1 MHYYLMIRLI
11 NFNFIKTKINISKF
25 KQTKLFHFKYMAQL
39 DSLII
44 FPLLWSLLF
53 VLVIYYSISIKKLIP
68 SFFETKKFRK
78 KKLNSPEFYSFR
90 NNLKLTNSYN
100 IF

>member
-1 MHYYLMIRLI
+1 
-11 NFNFIKTKINISKF
+11 
-25 KQTKLFHFKYMAQL
+25 MAQL

-53 VLVIYYSISIKKLIP
+53 VLIIYYNISINKLIP
-68 SFFETKKFRK
+68 SFFGVKKFRE
-78 KKLNSPEFYSFR
+78 KKLGSPNFYLFKNS
-90 NNLKLTNSYN
+90 LKFNRSYN

>member
-1 MHYYLMIRLI
+1 
-11 NFNFIKTKINISKF
+11 
-25 KQTKLFHFKYMAQL
+25 MAQL

-53 VLVIYYSISIKKLIP
+53 VLVVYYNISINTLIP
-68 SFFETKKFRK
+68 SFFGVKKFRE
-78 KKLNSPEFYSFR
+78 KKLGSPNFYSFR
-90 NNLKLTNSYN
+90 NNLKFSQSYN

>member
-1 MHYYLMIRLI
+1 
-11 NFNFIKTKINISKF
+11 
-25 KQTKLFHFKYMAQL
+25 MAQL

-53 VLVIYYSISIKKLIP
+53 VLIIYYNISINTLLP
-68 SFFETKKFRK
+68 SFFGVKKFRE
-78 KKLNSPEFYSFR
+78 KKLGSPNFYVFKNS
-90 NNLKLTNSYN
+90 LKFNNSYN